1 MTHSRSGFCSAV
13 RASKHA
19 WADSLPSAH
28 FTRQARYHVWATHR
42 LLDAVSRLSDE
53 EYRRD
58 VGLFFKSIH
67 GTLNHLLV
75 GEHLLWY
82 ARFSKGASPLLALD
96 AEIEP
101 DRERLGQALKGGAAN
116 WEHLIATWP
125 AERFDGNLDYKTM
138 KGVPQSLPFAATLA
152 HVFNHATHH
161 RGQITAALTAL
172 GQPGPELDWVYHLQL
187 EAQKP

>member
-1 MTHSRSGFCSAV
+1 M
-13 RASKHA
+13 
-19 WADSLPSAH
+19 
-28 FTRQARYHVWATHR
+28 
-42 LLDAVSRLSDE
+42 
-53 EYRRD
+53 
-58 VGLFFKSIH
+58 
-67 GTLNHLLV
+67 

-116 WEHLIATWP
+116 WEHLIASWP
-125 AERFDGNLDYKTM
+125 AERFDGQLDYRTM

>member
-1 MTHSRSGFCSAV
+1 MAAMNTSPWHS
-13 RASKHA
+13 
-19 WADSLPSAH
+19 H
-28 FTRQARYHVWATHR
+28 FKGQARYHVWATHR
-42 LLDAVSRLSDE
+42 LLEAVARVSDD

-75 GEHLLWY
+75 AEHMLWY
-82 ARFSKGASPLLALD
+82 PRFAKGTSPVLALD

-101 DRERLGQALKGGAAN
+101 HRERLAQALNGGSAN
-116 WEHLIATWP
+116 WSQLIASWS
-125 AERFDGNLDYKTM
+125 AERFDSHLEHQTS
-138 KGVPQSLPFAATLA
+138 KGEPMSLPFAATLA

-172 GQPGPELDWVYHLQL
+172 GQPCPELDMVYFLQT
-187 EAQKP
+187 EQASKA